1 MEINNL
7 SALERKETLI
17 ERTEES
23 RYYLSSEEYNIILKT
38 LQQLIDD
45 YNDRIDEVDGVTL
58 KSVIKSDD
66 DVTPPSDSN
75 VFTALRTLKE
85 MQAVIAQANSDYLS
99 KKHDDSAAGKID
111 FQKGLE
117 VNFQPGMQGA
127 NISETGNSE
136 LDSLKVRKWLEVP
149 ELRYN
154 RVEVLLGDK
163 WRAPGGGVIQHVDAE
178 NKIITLKLEDGEIGA
193 VSVNDLC
200 FGIIHSL
207 DSSENSTVNSDNG
220 KGTRLIQGFAT
231 SYFKVEEI
239 ISSDGTNQTFRY
251 SLRPLSANYTKQ
263 VHPKEFMHFVG
274 FGNTSNVD
282 RQNSAY
288 ETRTYE
294 RFLTGINN
302 WEYTQLNIAAQF
314 GDLSNLSAFGLN
326 MQDYSIYL
334 SNVYFTGNIQQVKA
348 PIIIDGYWH
357 RYDQDTGEWINTGV
371 KATEPGKGALELYLT
386 NNSILLHESEVIDYG
401 PTVTHVHVYEGENE
415 LTFEKLEEWEEVENP
430 GRYTISVEGNN
441 IVPGEISLDNIHGVI
456 SEASDIVGNSAYI
469 LVTVRGKRNS
479 GEAFTRK
486 EYQNIALV
494 HDGEDGDTVEFIF
507 KQTDSLSRP
516 DPDPADLDAVQE
528 PDFVPSVLNNNP
540 TYIGWTD
547 DPKGIDVENKYE
559 WRAQRIKK
567 NGVWQKFNSPV
578 LSSRW
583 GENGLDGKD
592 YEYIFKR
599 TAELIPPSPSPS
611 QLEPN
616 QEPDFTPNGTYS
628 GLEFVGWTD
637 DFVGPSKNLR
647 YSWLCKRER
656 INGLWGRFTDPE
668 VWSTYSVDGNS
679 VETVYQNTSEML
691 PPFIDE
697 VEAIQIDNYIPED
710 WTKYPESIS
719 LTLRFQWESK
729 REKIN
734 EVWTSFSAPSLH
746 SVYGEDGTDIEFI
759 FNLTEDET
767 PPSIVYISPDF
778 NNRTPQDAEYLPGDG
793 TSSGWQDDHIWVTK
807 EKPYLWVTKR
817 RKIDGVWEDF
827 KSPKI
832 LSVRGKDGGDY
843 EAVYKLTGL
852 ITPPPQLI
860 SSHGDFQ
867 KPEYLPKDENG
878 NNWLDERASI
888 SEELP
893 YLWISERRKKD
904 GVWQPF
910 SPPSIDA
917 NWAKPGDPGN
927 DGAMLEF
934 WGAFD
939 PTVTYV
945 GNSEKIIA
953 VKHGSLYYK
962 TKTDA
967 GEFEGSDYPYPMNP
981 PPSGPDYYPWELFG
995 NTFKSVAT
1003 DLLLAAE
1010 ANVANFYFKN
1020 QRLESRPAGK
1030 DNAELAMYLDGKTGE
1045 AMFGNNSVLFSR
1057 DGSGHLARGNI
1068 TWDHLGA
1075 GTLAGGNISWNAAGD
1090 LTLKGTF
1097 ESNNAGNRIVIDP
1110 IARSLKM
1117 INNRNYALLTMDF
1130 TDMQPTIHL
1139 RSDIA
1144 NDNATIGINNRMF
1157 LLRHESNNTA
1167 TLMTA
1172 ASTEISNN
1180 SNGNRFY
1187 VGVGPS
1193 TLVVQMKGLIQLS
1206 SASAAA
1212 AILSSGE
1219 LWRNSNN
1226 QVFYNP

>member
-1 MEINNL
+1 
-7 SALERKETLI
+7 
-17 ERTEES
+17 
-23 RYYLSSEEYNIILKT
+23 
-38 LQQLIDD
+38 
-45 YNDRIDEVDGVTL
+45 
-58 KSVIKSDD
+58 
-66 DVTPPSDSN
+66 
-75 VFTALRTLKE
+75 
-85 MQAVIAQANSDYLS
+85 MQAVIAQANNDYLS

-117 VNFQPGMQGA
+117 VNFQPGIQGA

-163 WRAPGGGVIQHVDAE
+163 WRAPGGGVIQHVDTE

-207 DSSENSTVNSDNG
+207 DSSENSTVNSDDG
-220 KGTRLIQGFAT
+220 QGTRLIQGFAT

-326 MQDYSIYL
+326 MQGYSIYL
-334 SNVYFTGNIQQVKA
+334 NNVYFTGNIQQVKA

-357 RYDQDTGEWINTGV
+357 TWDGFQWVNTGV

-441 IVPGEISLDNIHGVI
+441 IIPGEISLDNIHGVI

-469 LVTVRGKRNS
+469 LVTIRGKRNS

-507 KQTDSLSRP
+507 KQTDSLSSP

-540 TYIGWTD
+540 TYSGWTD
-547 DPKGIDVENKYE
+547 NPQGIDIDNKYE

-567 NGVWQKFNSPV
+567 NGVWQKFKSPV

-599 TAELIPPSPSPS
+599 TVELIPPSPSPS

-616 QEPDFTPNGTYS
+616 QDPDFTPNGTYS

-637 DFVGPSKNLR
+637 DFVGPSKNFQ
-647 YSWLCKRER
+647 YSWLCKREK
-656 INGLWGRFTDPE
+656 IDGNWGRFTDPE

-697 VEAIQIDNYIPED
+697 EEAIQIDNYIPED

-729 REKIN
+729 REKN
-734 EVWTSFSAPSLH
+734 KWSL
-746 SVYGEDGTDIEFI
+746 
-759 FNLTEDET
+759 N
-767 PPSIVYISPDF
+767 
-778 NNRTPQDAEYLPGDG
+778 
-793 TSSGWQDDHIWVTK
+793 
-807 EKPYLWVTKR
+807 
-817 RKIDGVWEDF
+817 
-827 KSPKI
+827 
-832 LSVRGKDGGDY
+832 
-843 EAVYKLTGL
+843 
-852 ITPPPQLI
+852 
-860 SSHGDFQ
+860 
-867 KPEYLPKDENG
+867 
-878 NNWLDERASI
+878 
-888 SEELP
+888 
-893 YLWISERRKKD
+893 
-904 GVWQPF
+904 
-910 SPPSIDA
+910 
-917 NWAKPGDPGN
+917 
-927 DGAMLEF
+927 
-934 WGAFD
+934 
-939 PTVTYV
+939 
-945 GNSEKIIA
+945 
-953 VKHGSLYYK
+953 
-962 TKTDA
+962 
-967 GEFEGSDYPYPMNP
+967 
-981 PPSGPDYYPWELFG
+981 
-995 NTFKSVAT
+995 
-1003 DLLLAAE
+1003 
-1010 ANVANFYFKN
+1010 
-1020 QRLESRPAGK
+1020 
-1030 DNAELAMYLDGKTGE
+1030 
-1045 AMFGNNSVLFSR
+1045 
-1057 DGSGHLARGNI
+1057 
-1068 TWDHLGA
+1068 
-1075 GTLAGGNISWNAAGD
+1075 
-1090 LTLKGTF
+1090 
-1097 ESNNAGNRIVIDP
+1097 
-1110 IARSLKM
+1110 
-1117 INNRNYALLTMDF
+1117 
-1130 TDMQPTIHL
+1130 
-1139 RSDIA
+1139 
-1144 NDNATIGINNRMF
+1144 
-1157 LLRHESNNTA
+1157 
-1167 TLMTA
+1167 
-1172 ASTEISNN
+1172 
-1180 SNGNRFY
+1180 
-1187 VGVGPS
+1187 
-1193 TLVVQMKGLIQLS
+1193 
-1206 SASAAA
+1206 
-1212 AILSSGE
+1212 
-1219 LWRNSNN
+1219 
-1226 QVFYNP
+1226 